1 MEIQWISPS
10 FVTKFVHTS
19 KVNLL
24 TDAQCVEYLPKF
36 VTKEALEVVKQNR
49 GSPFN
54 NIMKT
59 LEECFGKKIRV
70 TQACIED
77 LVSSPR
83 LTYGDNTGLMNFSE
97 ELNTATRIL
106 QGDVEREANV
116 GTNLRRIISCLPN
129 DLIIK

>member
-1 MEIQWISPS
+1 M
-10 FVTKFVHTS
+10 TKFVHTL

-59 LEECFGKKIRV
+59 LEECFGKTIRA

-106 QGDVEREANV
+106 QGDVEHEANV
-116 GTNLRRIISCLPN
+116 ATNLRRIVSCLPN